1 MTGGNAGIGLELVK
15 ILYAHN
21 ATVYIAGRSEEKAS
35 KAITSIETSFP
46 KSNGGLKFLH
56 LDLDDLE
63 LVKKS
68 AASFLSKETRLDVL
82 WNNAGVMVPPQGS
95 KTKQNYEAQLGVNCL
110 GPFLFTK
117 LLMPVLVQTAKSAP
131 QASVRVVWLSSSA
144 AEGLAPKGAIDMTKL
159 DYKKDESAWYKY
171 GVSKAGNILYAN
183 EFAKRYQADNVISVV
198 CVEPGH
204 LGDYESSLVQS
215 LNPGFLK
222 TDLQRNMSGVG
233 AFMMSFILSEA
244 IYGAY
249 TELFA
254 GLSPQITL
262 DKTGAWSTYNT
273 HSTIQYTDLA
283 CFSRTVGP
291 LRYAE
296 EGHRARQASEK

>member
-46 KSNGGLKFLH
+46 KSNGELNFLH

-131 QASVRVVWLSSSA
+131 RASVRVVWLSSSA

-159 DYKKDESAWYKY
+159 DYQKDESVWYKY

-183 EFAKRYQADNVISVV
+183 EFAKRYQADNVVSVV
-198 CVEPGH
+198 CEEPG
-204 LGDYESSLVQS
+204 LSRRLRK
-215 LNPGFLK
+215 L
-222 TDLQRNMSGVG
+222 TG
-233 AFMMSFILSEA
+233 AVSQPRLSENRA
-244 IYGAY
+244 SAQHVWRRSFHD
-249 TELFA
+249 EL
-254 GLSPQITL
+254 
-262 DKTGAWSTYNT
+262 
-273 HSTIQYTDLA
+273 H
-283 CFSRTVGP
+283 P
-291 LRYAE
+291 L
-296 EGHRARQASEK
+296 

>member
-35 KAITSIETSFP
+35 KAITSIQASFP
-46 KSNGGLKFLH
+46 KSNGEVKFLH
-56 LDLDDLE
+56 LDLNDLE

-68 AASFLSKETRLDVL
+68 AESFLSKESRLDVL

-159 DYKKDESAWYKY
+159 DYKKDESAWFKY
-171 GVSKAGNILYAN
+171 GVSKAGNILYGK
-183 EFAKRYQADNVISVV
+183 EFARRYQADGVVSVV
-198 CVEPGH
+198 CVDPGLLVRLRKLTGAVPQPRFLKNRASAQH
-204 LGDYESSLVQS
+204 VWRRSSLHRLHLLRGYLRRLHRIVCGS
-215 LNPGFLK
+215 ISK
-222 TDLQRNMSGVG
+222 
-233 AFMMSFILSEA
+233 
-244 IYGAY
+244 
-249 TELFA
+249 
-254 GLSPQITL
+254 
-262 DKTGAWSTYNT
+262 
-273 HSTIQYTDLA
+273 
-283 CFSRTVGP
+283 
-291 LRYAE
+291 RYA
-296 EGHRARQASEK
+296 